1 MQPIGGKKAS
11 TLCILKVLQEHSSA
25 EHPLTQ
31 SEMIRRLG
39 EEYGV
44 EIARNAVG
52 RSLSQLKELG
62 FDIQTVVGGSY
73 YTSDF
78 DDAELLVLM
87 DSVLTSRYIPAPDAQ
102 RLIDK
107 LAALSNKYF
116 RKKLPRVYHA
126 GEWPHQRNR
135 QFFLNLEL
143 IGEAVKERKQL
154 KFQYNRMGADGVL
167 HPARGKLD
175 RVHPFEL
182 VSTNAQYYLIASH
195 RGFDNLRHYRVD
207 RMTEIE
213 ILSAPARPVTEISG
227 FEAGLNLSEYCR
239 THSFM
244 YGGEPERVV
253 LRMPQANAGDVVDA
267 FGAAATMEPLDEDTM
282 KVCVRAA
289 AAGMRFFAL
298 QFAGVCE
305 VLEPKHLREAI
316 LEDVKALVKKYD
328 REA

>member
-11 TLCILKVLQEHSSA
+11 TLCILKILQEHASA

-31 SEMIRRLG
+31 NEIIRRLSDD
-39 EEYGV
+39 YGV

-52 RSLSQLKELG
+52 RNLSQLKELG
-62 FDIQTVVGGSY
+62 YDIQTVAGGSY
-73 YTSDF
+73 YTPDF

-87 DSVLTSRYIPAPDAQ
+87 DSVLTSRYIPASDAQ
-102 RLIDK
+102 RLIEK
-107 LAALSNKYF
+107 LAALSNKFF
-116 RKKLPRVYHA
+116 RKKLPHVYLA
-126 GEWPHQRNR
+126 SDWPHQRNR

-143 IGEAVKERKQL
+143 IGEAVKERRQL
-154 KFQYNRMGADGVL
+154 KFQYNRVGTDGFL
-167 HPARGKLD
+167 HPARGRLD

-182 VSTNAQYYLIASH
+182 VCSNAQYYLIAGH

-213 ILSAPARPVTEISG
+213 ILDAPARPVTQISG
-227 FEAGLNLSEYCR
+227 FEKGLDLAKYCR
-239 THSFM
+239 SHSFM

-253 LRMPQANAGDVVDA
+253 MRMPQASAGDVTDA
-267 FGAAATMEPLDEDTM
+267 FGSAVSMEPLDEDTM
-282 KVCVRAA
+282 KVTVFAA
-289 AAGMRFFAL
+289 ASGMRFFAL

-316 LEDVKALVKKYD
+316 KQDVKALMSKYGV
-328 REA
+328 EA